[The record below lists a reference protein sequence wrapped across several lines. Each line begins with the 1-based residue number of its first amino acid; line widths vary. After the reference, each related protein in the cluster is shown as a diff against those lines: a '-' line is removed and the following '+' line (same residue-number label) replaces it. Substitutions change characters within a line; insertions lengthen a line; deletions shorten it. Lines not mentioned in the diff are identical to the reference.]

1 MVKIKEYS
9 QDIRDVVAKHCEQ
22 GKGASQIIEY
32 LGGQVSNPTV
42 YRWILEFKSNGIN

>member
-22 GKGASQIIEY
+22 GKGAKQII
-32 LGGQVSNPTV
+32 LI
-42 YRWILEFKSNGIN
+42 ILIKLY